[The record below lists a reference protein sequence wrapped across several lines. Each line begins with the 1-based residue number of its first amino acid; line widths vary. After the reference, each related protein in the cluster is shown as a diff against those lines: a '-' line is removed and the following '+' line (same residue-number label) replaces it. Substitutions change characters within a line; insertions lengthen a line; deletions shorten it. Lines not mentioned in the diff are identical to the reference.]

1 MAKKLKRVTKIPAA
15 EWKRPI
21 GFAPDGELVA
31 LRDAPARGTPLLD
44 FSELSASQ
52 QAELVALRIELRRE
66 MKLFMIGAGVID
78 KARALIEVRSRSK
91 IGQTLIEIEQL
102 VISDLLRRV
111 QSINT

>member
-1 MAKKLKRVTKIPAA
+1 MARRRGKTRVPKIPSP

-21 GFAPDGELVA
+21 GFAADGELMT
-31 LRDAPARGTPLLD
+31 LRDAQARSKPLVD

-52 QAELVALRIELRRE
+52 QAELVARRIELRKE
-66 MKLFMIGAGVID
+66 IKLFMIGAGMID
-78 KARALIEVRSRSK
+78 KARALVEVRSQSK

-111 QSINT
+111 QVD